1 MTHPSQNRPRFVP
14 SPLDILIGCAEIRA
28 THSERERNKR
38 AAWANNPRVEVTTA
52 PGFLDAIQESEA
64 A

>member
-1 MTHPSQNRPRFVP
+1 MHNSTDQGSYIP

-38 AAWANNPRVEVTTA
+38 AAWAANPRVEVTTA

>member
-1 MTHPSQNRPRFVP
+1 MHNSTDHGSY
-14 SPLDILIGCAEIRA
+14 SPPLELIASECARIRA
-28 THSERERNKR
+28 GWSERERNKR
-38 AAWANNPRVEVTTA
+38 AKWAANPRVEVTTA